1 MWVDTARRN
10 LGWAEARGHVLSDF
24 CSCSEAVGGRGSPSG
39 GRGSHRTWSSW
50 AANHIQGSVVV
61 HRVADN
67 AGAVI
72 HRGATRPELV
82 VLWEES
88 VPLEELGAENDPCR

>member
-1 MWVDTARRN
+1 MAKSCGRSQ
-10 LGWAEARGHVLSDF
+10 RGK
-24 CSCSEAVGGRGSPSG
+24 SERKMS
-39 GRGSHRTWSSW
+39 RFLLLNKLFTW